1 MIFTKIQME
10 VLKETKEYVKD
21 YMDGL
26 NDISHDYSHIKLV
39 IRYSMRI
46 ARMEGIR
53 NPRSL
58 FHITMGALLH
68 DIGDHKYSN
77 ENQVKVL
84 RKFLRKFGDLK
95 RYDKEEIIRIASNVS
110 LSKEDGEMRNR
121 KLDVVKDADRIN
133 SLGAIGIMRYV
144 SYNIINNERPSFKEI
159 IGNIRRR
166 TRRIMRYLRTKS
178 GREIARKHQN
188 LVSLFLNNYRDFS

>member
-1 MIFTKIQME
+1 
-10 VLKETKEYVKD
+10 
-21 YMDGL
+21 
-26 NDISHDYSHIKLV
+26 
-39 IRYSMRI
+39 
-46 ARMEGIR
+46 
-53 NPRSL
+53 
-58 FHITMGALLH
+58 
-68 DIGDHKYSN
+68 
-77 ENQVKVL
+77 
-84 RKFLRKFGDLK
+84 
-95 RYDKEEIIRIASNVS
+95 
-110 LSKEDGEMRNR
+110 MRNR

-166 TRRIMRYLRTKS
+166 TRKIMRHLRTKS

>member
-1 MIFTKIQME
+1 MIFNRNQLKI
-10 VLKETKEYVKD
+10 LKETRKFVRK
-21 YMDGL
+21 YMDEL
-26 NDISHDYSHIKLV
+26 EDISHDYSHINLV
-39 IRYSMRI
+39 VKYASKI
-46 ARMEGIR
+46 AKMEGIINR
-53 NPRSL
+53 RSL
-58 FHITMGALLH
+58 FHIRMGALLH
-68 DIGDHKYSN
+68 DIGDHKYTN

-84 RKFLRKFGDLK
+84 RKFLRKFRNLK

-110 LSKEDGEMRNR
+110 LSKEDGKMRNR

>member
-1 MIFTKIQME
+1 MIFSKIQMD
-10 VLKETKEYVKD
+10 VLNETKKFVKD
-21 YMDGL
+21 YMNRL
-26 NDISHDYSHIKLV
+26 NDISHDYLHIKLV
-39 IRYSMRI
+39 IKYSMKI
-46 ARMEGIR
+46 ARMEGIK

-84 RKFLRKFGDLK
+84 KKFLNKFRNLK
-95 RYDKEEIIRIASNVS
+95 RYDRDEIIRIASNVS
-110 LSKEDGEMRNR
+110 LSKEDGKMMNR

-144 SYNIINNERPSFKEI
+144 SYNIINNEKPSFKEI
-159 IGNIRRR
+159 IRNIRRR
-166 TRRIMRYLRTKS
+166 TMRIMRYLRTKS
-178 GREIARKHQN
+178 GREIAIKHQN